1 MGGAL
6 RRRAHRVSQSLELA
20 IIGNANI
27 AALLDGRGEVV
38 WACLPRM
45 DGDPAACS
53 LLRERHGEG
62 DFGFFAVELL
72 DFARSEQEYL
82 ANTTILVTRLYDRRG
97 GAVEMTDFAPRFRH
111 HGRLFCPMT
120 LVRQLRPIA
129 GTPRVRV
136 LLRPASQYGA
146 KRPALTY
153 GSNHV
158 RFVAENYVMRV
169 TTDCSITALV
179 DELPFVLQGPLSFL
193 LGPDETLQ
201 DGVAE
206 TARRFLEESV
216 DYWRDWVRDLQIPF
230 EWQDEIIR
238 AALTLKLSAV
248 DDTGAVVAAVTTSI
262 PEAPGSG
269 RNWDYRYC
277 WLRDAY
283 FTISAL
289 NRLNATRTMERYLGY
304 IINLAAGTDG
314 ARLQPVYRINGTAQM
329 EEREIVSL
337 PGYRGMG
344 PVRVGNQA
352 SAQVQNDVY
361 GSAVLAATH
370 VFYDRRL
377 MRSGHE
383 ALFTQLEALGERAAA
398 VWNEPDAGLWEV
410 RGAGRAH
417 TFSSVMCWAA
427 CDRLAKIAARLD
439 LTQRAPHW
447 RARADR
453 IHRGVCERAWSEKR
467 NSFTAAFD
475 GDGLDASLLL
485 LAELGFLSANDPRFV
500 STVAAVEREL
510 KKGDF
515 VFRYTEPDDFG
526 APQNAFLVCSFWFV
540 DALAATGRREEARAL
555 FQSLLA
561 CRNRHGLLAEHVD
574 PSTRELWGN
583 FPQTYS
589 MVGLINSATR
599 LSLPWEQAF

>member
-6 RRRAHRVSQSLELA
+6 RMSQSLELA
-20 IIGNANI
+20 IVGNANI
-27 AALLDGRGEVV
+27 VALLDERAEVV

-45 DGDPAACS
+45 DGDPVACT
-53 LLRERHGEG
+53 LLRERRGED
-62 DFGFFAVELL
+62 DFGFFAVELA
-72 DFARSEQEYL
+72 DFSHSEQEYL
-82 ANTTILVTRLYDRRG
+82 ANTTILVTRLYDRHG
-97 GAVEMTDFAPRFRH
+97 NSVEITDFAPRFRH
-111 HGRLFCPMT
+111 HARLFSPMT

-129 GTPRVRV
+129 GSPRVRV

-158 RFVAENYVMRV
+158 RYVAENYVVRV

-179 DELPFVLQGPLSFL
+179 DELPFVLQRPLAFI

-201 DGVAE
+201 GGVAE
-206 TARRFLEESV
+206 TARRFHEETA

-248 DDTGAVVAAVTTSI
+248 DDTGALVAAVTSSI
-262 PEAPGSG
+262 PEAADSG

-283 FTISAL
+283 FTINAL

-314 ARLQPVYRINGTAQM
+314 ARLQPAYRINGTAQM
-329 EEREIVSL
+329 QEREIASL

-352 SAQVQNDVY
+352 ALQVQNDVY

-370 VFYDRRL
+370 VFFDRRL
-377 MRSGHE
+377 ARTGNE
-383 ALFTQLEALGERAAA
+383 ALYAHLQTLGERAVA
-398 VWNEPDAGLWEV
+398 VWDQPDAGLWEL
-410 RGAGRAH
+410 RGVGRAH

-427 CDRLAKIAARLD
+427 CDRLAKIGARLGQA
-439 LTQRAPHW
+439 QRAAHW
-447 RARADR
+447 RALADR
-453 IHRGVCERAWSEKR
+453 LHRGICERAWSEKR
-467 NSFTAAFD
+467 GSFVATF
-475 GDGLDASLLL
+475 GGEGLDASLLL
-485 LAELGFLSANDPRFV
+485 LAELGFLPAAEPRYRA
-500 STVAAVEREL
+500 TLAAVEREL

-515 VFRYTEPDDFG
+515 MFRYTEPDDFG

-540 DALAATGRREEARAL
+540 DALAAVGRRDEARAL
-555 FQSLLA
+555 FQRLLD

-574 PSTRELWGN
+574 PATRELWGN

-589 MVGLINSATR
+589 MVGLVNSATR
-599 LSLPWEQAF
+599 LSIDWDHAF